1 MNMKTPGKDCMERVP
16 KCHSACPR
24 YKEFRESLEQMRDA
38 QRNKGYEADCL
49 RAEAVARLK
58 KRHKGEHGR

>member
-1 MNMKTPGKDCMERVP
+1 MERVP